1 MKTAFLVLCLLLTT
15 AAFGQYFG
23 GSAASISSEVVPYRS
38 PSHPQHASI
47 QPMAAEQY
55 VLGGTN
61 YSSAQG
67 ERPTWELPQA
77 PVQSLGETA
86 RILRREHAKL
96 KKARFVFEN

>member
-1 MKTAFLVLCLLLTT
+1 MKTVFLVLCLLWTT

-23 GSAASISSEVVPYRS
+23 FGASISSQPQPYQP
-38 PSHPQHASI
+38 PSHPEHASVHAL
-47 QPMAAEQY
+47 AAEQY
-55 VLGGTN
+55 VLAGTN

-77 PVQSLGETA
+77 PTRSLGETA

-96 KKARFVFEN
+96 KKARVVFEN